1 MNARA
6 VWLGV
11 CVGLLIGTLWL
22 TPVAGQPAAAADTT
36 AENDITDTAA
46 ENDITATTATENAT
60 PEGVTIASGL
70 TDTSGEQTVVVRLA
84 DRPTPAITTSRH
96 DTPAGALQAHAAAT
110 QSPFE
115 RFAAGTPHVS
125 IDRRLW
131 LTNAMVV
138 TVDTDRVPLARL
150 GMIDH
155 VEEIHENYQVAVT
168 STTTAYPTTQ
178 PKAALPSHPTSTPHQ
193 LTASGSWL
201 DPATR
206 RPTWAPESP
215 TLTTADGTATM
226 IDTAATAPT
235 ASNRRFTNALTLIDV
250 PTAWQE
256 FEHRGDGVRVAVLDT
271 GVNPDHPDIEI
282 NEENWAC
289 YAACL
294 TDGPHDVDGHG
305 THVSGTVVGG
315 DANDA
320 GLQIGVAPNAT
331 LMHAKVLNNTGAG
344 TYGGIVEGMQW
355 AVKNDA
361 DVISAS
367 LGAAG
372 YNDAFI
378 NPVRNAQANG
388 VIVVAAVGNGGS
400 GTSGSPANVYDAT
413 AVGSVDVTLGYPDP
427 ERSTL
432 DLTNDTVSA
441 VSGGERIERS
451 DWEETY
457 NDTPDDW
464 PDSYVV
470 PDVTAPGNRIWSA
483 DTNLDTRTVE
493 NVDTADLTLLKG
505 TSMATPHV
513 AGVVALM
520 ESNSAI
526 ERSPAELQTALE
538 TTAVDID
545 APATRQGVG
554 RVDADDAVA
563 AVATSPNITAT
574 ISAVSNRV
582 TAGRTLNVTSTVVN
596 SGTEGG
602 TTTLRLR
609 LNETVV
615 ATTETSVIAPGEQTT
630 ETLSYLTTAA
640 DTGTRTVTLSSDDN
654 IDTQTVRIVE
664 PRVELTNSS
673 ISPSRVDETNSTH
686 TVTVLV
692 HNISDDDRPDT
703 ITIAMPEQVVVGEVT
718 TVTAVDTAGKSVPIA
733 GIKADTSN
741 TINVSISPDS
751 NATIRDVRVT
761 TAFTARR
768 ASS

>member
-1 MNARA
+1 
-6 VWLGV
+6 
-11 CVGLLIGTLWL
+11 
-22 TPVAGQPAAAADTT
+22 
-36 AENDITDTAA
+36 
-46 ENDITATTATENAT
+46 
-60 PEGVTIASGL
+60 
-70 TDTSGEQTVVVRLA
+70 
-84 DRPTPAITTSRH
+84 
-96 DTPAGALQAHAAAT
+96 
-110 QSPFE
+110 
-115 RFAAGTPHVS
+115 
-125 IDRRLW
+125 
-131 LTNAMVV
+131 
-138 TVDTDRVPLARL
+138 
-150 GMIDH
+150 
-155 VEEIHENYQVAVT
+155 
-168 STTTAYPTTQ
+168 
-178 PKAALPSHPTSTPHQ
+178 
-193 LTASGSWL
+193 
-201 DPATR
+201 
-206 RPTWAPESP
+206 
-215 TLTTADGTATM
+215 
-226 IDTAATAPT
+226 
-235 ASNRRFTNALTLIDV
+235 
-250 PTAWQE
+250 
-256 FEHRGDGVRVAVLDT
+256 
-271 GVNPDHPDIEI
+271 
-282 NEENWAC
+282 
-289 YAACL
+289 
-294 TDGPHDVDGHG
+294 
-305 THVSGTVVGG
+305 
-315 DANDA
+315 
-320 GLQIGVAPNAT
+320 
-331 LMHAKVLNNTGAG
+331 MHAKVLNNTGAG

-615 ATTETSVIAPGEQTT
+615 ATTKTSVIAPGEQTT

-733 GIKADTSN
+733 GIKADTGN